1 MLEHADM
8 YKRKIIPVFF
18 LGILASI
25 VLSAL
30 LAASEKTKT
39 VDATNPPN
47 IIFIV
52 LDDTGI
58 DNGQILVGRWALRNA
73 RQKHPS

>member
-39 VDATNPPN
+39 VEKR
-47 IIFIV
+47 V
-52 LDDTGI
+52 LPYVVHI
-58 DNGQILVGRWALRNA
+58 KYL
-73 RQKHPS
+73 